1 MKTVLFIQVAVIL
14 LLSAC
19 SSHSESDVVKEFIP
33 GTYIRSSQ
41 HEYGTETDTVV
52 ISLQNKSADE
62 YKIVR
67 RWKYDRILDGKPIEP
82 EFKVSA
88 TSGIYKEDGKL
99 LQETETGDGYT
110 FDIKQKLMF
119 AGSTKYEKLK

>member
-52 ISLQNKSADE
+52 ISLQNKSGDE
-62 YKIVR
+62 Y
-67 RWKYDRILDGKPIEP
+67 
-82 EFKVSA
+82 
-88 TSGIYKEDGKL
+88 
-99 LQETETGDGYT
+99 
-110 FDIKQKLMF
+110 
-119 AGSTKYEKLK
+119 